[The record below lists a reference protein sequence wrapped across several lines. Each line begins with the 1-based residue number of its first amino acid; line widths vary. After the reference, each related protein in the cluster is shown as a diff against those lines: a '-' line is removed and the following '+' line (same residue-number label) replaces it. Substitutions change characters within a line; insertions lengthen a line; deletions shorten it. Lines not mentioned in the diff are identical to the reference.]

1 MTIDT
6 FNTLKHREERT
17 EKGSNKKTGASG
29 DDLILK
35 VPVGTQVYA
44 EDKTLLYDLVTEG
57 ENKIATGGKG
67 GLGNTRFKSSTN
79 QAPRKLQMDLWEKS
93 LKIWLELK
101 ITADI
106 GLVGFPNSGK
116 SSFLSLTTRA
126 KPKVADY
133 PFTTLN
139 PNLGVLSIDEKEI
152 VVADIPGLI
161 EGAHQGV
168 GLGDKF
174 LKHIER
180 CKSILH
186 LIDANEDNLFDR
198 YKIIR
203 NELEKYSPELINKRE
218 IVALNK
224 LDLLEDE
231 EIKKKVEEFKKSF
244 KKDFFQISILQKNNI
259 KELLR
264 ALK

>member
-1 MTIDT
+1 M
-6 FNTLKHREERT
+6 
-17 EKGSNKKTGASG
+17 
-29 DDLILK
+29 
-35 VPVGTQVYA
+35 
-44 EDKTLLYDLVTEG
+44 
-57 ENKIATGGKG
+57 
-67 GLGNTRFKSSTN
+67 
-79 QAPRKLQMDLWEKS
+79 
-93 LKIWLELK
+93 
-101 ITADI
+101 
-106 GLVGFPNSGK
+106 
-116 SSFLSLTTRA
+116 
-126 KPKVADY
+126 
-133 PFTTLN
+133 
-139 PNLGVLSIDEKEI
+139 
-152 VVADIPGLI
+152 I

-231 EIKKKVEEFKKSF
+231 EVKKKVEEFKKSF

>member
-1 MTIDT
+1 M
-6 FNTLKHREERT
+6 
-17 EKGSNKKTGASG
+17 
-29 DDLILK
+29 
-35 VPVGTQVYA
+35 
-44 EDKTLLYDLVTEG
+44 
-57 ENKIATGGKG
+57 
-67 GLGNTRFKSSTN
+67 
-79 QAPRKLQMDLWEKS
+79 
-93 LKIWLELK
+93 
-101 ITADI
+101 
-106 GLVGFPNSGK
+106 
-116 SSFLSLTTRA
+116 
-126 KPKVADY
+126 
-133 PFTTLN
+133 
-139 PNLGVLSIDEKEI
+139 GVLSIDEKEI

-244 KKDFFQISILQKNNI
+244 KKIFFKFQFYKKTILKNY
-259 KELLR
+259 
-264 ALK
+264 

>member
-1 MTIDT
+1 M
-6 FNTLKHREERT
+6 
-17 EKGSNKKTGASG
+17 
-29 DDLILK
+29 
-35 VPVGTQVYA
+35 
-44 EDKTLLYDLVTEG
+44 
-57 ENKIATGGKG
+57 
-67 GLGNTRFKSSTN
+67 
-79 QAPRKLQMDLWEKS
+79 
-93 LKIWLELK
+93 
-101 ITADI
+101 
-106 GLVGFPNSGK
+106 
-116 SSFLSLTTRA
+116 
-126 KPKVADY
+126 
-133 PFTTLN
+133 
-139 PNLGVLSIDEKEI
+139 
-152 VVADIPGLI
+152 I

-231 EIKKKVEEFKKSF
+231 EVKKKIEEFKKSF